1 MPIVQPDTS
10 SVQNTEPGTY
20 PASITGIVVDTS
32 QKGDQMLRMVFEVN
46 ANGKMKNMNDIV
58 MLEGRGVFKL
68 IDLLRAIDQED
79 LANNYV
85 DPASDMPPLD
95 TDVLQGAELE
105 VVVDTEMYEGRAR
118 DSIHSYLKA

>member
-32 QKGDQMLRMVFEVN
+32 QKGDAMLRLVFEVN

-79 LANNYV
+79 LANTYV
-85 DPASDMPPLD
+85 DPASDMPPFD
-95 TDVLQGAELE
+95 TDILQGAELE

-118 DSIHSYLKA
+118 DAIQRYLKA